1 MINKAGRL
9 MINCTSISGADA
21 KCCLMMPMAGAMA
34 AAAITVRSDMER
46 IVAVT
51 VFVILLIFSVVFLL
65 IKKVSSHLNQLDLRD

>member
-21 KCCLMMPMAGAMA
+21 KCCLMIPMAGAMA

-51 VFVILLIFSVVFLL
+51 VFVILLIFSVVFL
-65 IKKVSSHLNQLDLRD
+65 

>member
-1 MINKAGRL
+1 

-21 KCCLMMPMAGAMA
+21 KCCLMIPMAGAMA

-51 VFVILLIFSVVFLL
+51 VFVILLIFSVVFC
-65 IKKVSSHLNQLDLRD
+65 K